1 MEWERGASTD
11 AISTLERAE
20 AAGVRSQPVLS
31 QLAAYLAETS
41 QTAKAIQL
49 VEPFAHNPDAD
60 PDTLNSLG
68 IAYARAGRREDAQRT
83 FERVLQVNPESSIPL
98 ENLGVLALERSDFAG
113 ARSLFERAVDA
124 DPHSS
129 RAHADLGVV
138 RLKAGDRQGAVDA
151 WTRAVQLD
159 PTNYDALYNLG
170 TTLAKD
176 GRMDDARPY
185 LQRFVQSAPSAFYE
199 QDRREIAALLQSH
212 R

>member
-1 MEWERGASTD
+1 
-11 AISTLERAE
+11 
-20 AAGVRSQPVLS
+20 
-31 QLAAYLAETS
+31 
-41 QTAKAIQL
+41 
-49 VEPFAHNPDAD
+49 
-60 PDTLNSLG
+60 
-68 IAYARAGRREDAQRT
+68 
-83 FERVLQVNPESSIPL
+83 
-98 ENLGVLALERSDFAG
+98 
-113 ARSLFERAVDA
+113 
-124 DPHSS
+124 
-129 RAHADLGVV
+129 V